1 MTARIDS
8 HQHFWRLE
16 RGDYGWLSPALEPIY
31 RDYLPA
37 DLAPQL
43 ARAGIGSTILVQAAP
58 TVAETRYLLELAQQ
72 HAFIAGVVGW
82 VDFEKPDAPETIEA
96 LAADP
101 KLVGLRPMI
110 QDIPDPVWMLKPGL
124 GAGLRRHDRP
134 RPGVRC
140 TGAAQTS
147 RSLLR
152 TCRQYPELRM
162 VRGSRRQAAAA
173 RRRSRRM
180 EGGHHARSPHS
191 THAVCKL
198 SGLVTEAGSAN
209 PAVLAECVDHLVASF
224 GPRRLMWGSD
234 WPVCELVCS
243 YEEWY
248 QASEMLLVTLA
259 RPNVSRSIPE
269 PHEKPMES
277 ERLAGKT
284 AIVTAAASGIGRASA
299 EAFARA
305 GARVLA
311 LDIDAD
317 GA

>member
-37 DLAPQL
+37 DLEPQL

-82 VDFEKPDAPETIEA
+82 VDFDKPDAPEIIDA
-96 LAADP
+96 LAHDA

-110 QDIPDPVWMLKPGL
+110 QDIPDPLWMLSPEL
-124 GAGLRRHDRP
+124 GPAFDAMIDHDLVFDALVLPRHLRSPAASLP
-134 RPGVRC
+134 RNTRSCAWWWTTAPSRRC
-140 TGAAQTS
+140 VAVIS
-147 RSLLR
+147 RS
-152 TCRQYPELRM
+152 
-162 VRGSRRQAAAA
+162 GRQASPSIAA
-173 RRRSRRM
+173 
-180 EGGHHARSPHS
+180 S
-191 THAVCKL
+191 TQAVCKV

-209 PAVLAECVDHLVASF
+209 PAVLAACVDHLVSVF
-224 GPRRLMWGSD
+224 GPQRLMWGSD

-259 RPNVSRSIPE
+259 APE
-269 PHEKPMES
+269 REQIYS
-277 ERLAGKT
+277 GT
-284 AIVTAAASGIGRASA
+284 ARETYGI
-299 EAFARA
+299 
-305 GARVLA
+305 
-311 LDIDAD
+311 
-317 GA
+317 